1 MVVWCPSTLITRNLG
16 GASFSTKSSPP
27 LNLSIIS
34 SVNVD
39 EVHSTTKQM
48 SGAHMYALGKELAS
62 DYGEEMKE
70 EQLTHT
76 FLLG

>member
-1 MVVWCPSTLITRNLG
+1 MRYILL
-16 GASFSTKSSPP
+16 
-27 LNLSIIS
+27 L
-34 SVNVD
+34 
-39 EVHSTTKQM
+39 KQM